1 VQQQVPP
8 EALPRREQSRTKTV
22 KLDRC
27 LTLLVQESAD
37 STGLFLML
45 ITRAVSL
52 PDASCASGRKGSTPQ
67 LRQETAALRDF
78 NPAHVAVGSFAS
90 LRRAARLRRCSL
102 CLQWRPNLCVATNR
116 RDVPQAVIA
125 QMRCPSLRFEPH
137 AAESCR
143 PLLEQFRPRVR
154 NEAIAVWHLHARKR
168 LRVENHCFVDN
179 IAFRK
184 DESYHRIN
192 LIGV

>member
-1 VQQQVPP
+1 MSPWGQSRYAQNKQMLS
-8 EALPRREQSRTKTV
+8 ALPSLATGERTF
-22 KLDRC
+22 R
-27 LTLLVQESAD
+27 
-37 STGLFLML
+37 
-45 ITRAVSL
+45 I
-52 PDASCASGRKGSTPQ
+52 
-67 LRQETAALRDF
+67 
-78 NPAHVAVGSFAS
+78 GSF
-90 LRRAARLRRCSL
+90 
-102 CLQWRPNLCVATNR
+102 
-116 RDVPQAVIA
+116 VPQAVIA
-125 QMRCPSLRFEPH
+125 QMRCPSLRFEPR
-137 AAESCR
+137 AKKSCR

>member
-1 VQQQVPP
+1 MRKLAASISRA
-8 EALPRREQSRTKTV
+8 ALPPTSDIARR
-22 KLDRC
+22 
-27 LTLLVQESAD
+27 
-37 STGLFLML
+37 
-45 ITRAVSL
+45 
-52 PDASCASGRKGSTPQ
+52 GRHGS
-67 LRQETAALRDF
+67 
-78 NPAHVAVGSFAS
+78 N
-90 LRRAARLRRCSL
+90 
-102 CLQWRPNLCVATNR
+102 
-116 RDVPQAVIA
+116 VPQAVIA
-125 QMRCPSLRFEPH
+125 QMRCPSLRFEPR
-137 AAESCR
+137 AKKSCR

>member
-1 VQQQVPP
+1 MRRSKYDVYSITSSARASRVGGIARPS
-8 EALPRREQSRTKTV
+8 ALAVLRLMASSYLVAACTGRSLGFAPRRMR
-22 KLDRC
+22 
-27 LTLLVQESAD
+27 
-37 STGLFLML
+37 
-45 ITRAVSL
+45 
-52 PDASCASGRKGSTPQ
+52 
-67 LRQETAALRDF
+67 
-78 NPAHVAVGSFAS
+78 
-90 LRRAARLRRCSL
+90 
-102 CLQWRPNLCVATNR
+102 
-116 RDVPQAVIA
+116 AVIA
-125 QMRCPSLRFEPH
+125 QMRCPSLRFEPR
-137 AAESCR
+137 AKKSCR

>member
-1 VQQQVPP
+1 MVDLRRPAPSNEVPSG
-8 EALPRREQSRTKTV
+8 AARCDGRREPSTHANFDDRLGGRT
-22 KLDRC
+22 
-27 LTLLVQESAD
+27 SG
-37 STGLFLML
+37 S
-45 ITRAVSL
+45 
-52 PDASCASGRKGSTPQ
+52 ASCGHA
-67 LRQETAALRDF
+67 AAL
-78 NPAHVAVGSFAS
+78 ALGSS
-90 LRRAARLRRCSL
+90 
-102 CLQWRPNLCVATNR
+102 
-116 RDVPQAVIA
+116 VPQAVIA
-125 QMRCPSLRFEPH
+125 QMRCPSLRFEPR
-137 AAESCR
+137 AKKSCR

>member
-1 VQQQVPP
+1 MHLLPNQRGAKSLVG
-8 EALPRREQSRTKTV
+8 ALPLAKKRHSRKT
-22 KLDRC
+22 C
-27 LTLLVQESAD
+27 QQIE
-37 STGLFLML
+37 
-45 ITRAVSL
+45 AVLSH
-52 PDASCASGRKGSTPQ
+52 S
-67 LRQETAALRDF
+67 
-78 NPAHVAVGSFAS
+78 
-90 LRRAARLRRCSL
+90 
-102 CLQWRPNLCVATNR
+102 NR
-116 RDVPQAVIA
+116 RLLQQNLPQAVIA
-125 QMRCPSLRFEPH
+125 QMRCPSLRFEPR
-137 AAESCR
+137 AKKSCR

>member
-1 VQQQVPP
+1 MRKSHSEHFSTAIPQKADVV
-8 EALPRREQSRTKTV
+8 L
-22 KLDRC
+22 RC
-27 LTLLVQESAD
+27 GE
-37 STGLFLML
+37 
-45 ITRAVSL
+45 R
-52 PDASCASGRKGSTPQ
+52 Q
-67 LRQETAALRDF
+67 LR
-78 NPAHVAVGSFAS
+78 AS
-90 LRRAARLRRCSL
+90 
-102 CLQWRPNLCVATNR
+102 QV
-116 RDVPQAVIA
+116 VVA
-125 QMRCPSLRFEPH
+125 QMRWPSLRFEPR
-137 AAESCR
+137 AKKSCR